1 MSRFL
6 DIEAAELERTGS
18 YWTAREICQQPG
30 VWRQAS
36 ARIQASR
43 EAIDAWLAP
52 SLKAANLRIVLC
64 GAGTSAHAAECI
76 AAWLRREYATP
87 PTVGIEAVSATDL
100 TADPL
105 QHFSRDLPTLL
116 VSFARSG
123 DSPESLACIDLA
135 GQLLSDCRHL
145 VITCNPDG
153 ALARYARDEQDALCL
168 IMPDGTNDRGF
179 AMTSSYTAMVVAC
192 LAIFTPDDLQLGVAA
207 QAAQRLVDRGSADV
221 AALARRDF
229 DRLVVLGNGCLRGTA
244 QEAALKCLELT
255 AGHVVALHE
264 SPLGFRHGPKILI
277 NESTLVV
284 HLCSTDARA
293 VPYERDLLR
302 ELHRDSGAAALVE
315 LSADSV
321 TVGAAAPGGAGPAPL
336 EDAWLSLVY
345 IVYCQML
352 AFFKALAVG
361 VQADNPCP
369 TGEVNRVVNGVE
381 IHSFDFPHHP
391 PRTGAGR

>member
-30 VWRQAS
+30 VWRQTGT
-36 ARIQASR
+36 RIEASR
-43 EAIDAWLAP
+43 DAIDAWLAP
-52 SLKAANLRIVLC
+52 SLAAANLRIVLC

-76 AAWLRREYATP
+76 AAWLRREYAAP

-123 DSPESLACIDLA
+123 DSPESLACIGLA

-153 ALARYARDEQDALCL
+153 ALARYARDDQDALCL

-192 LAIFTPDDLQLGVAA
+192 LAIFTPDDRQLGVAA
-207 QAAQRLVDRGSADV
+207 QAAQRLVDCGSADI

-284 HLCSTDARA
+284 HLCSTDAHA
-293 VPYERDLLR
+293 APYERDLLR
-302 ELHRDSGAAALVE
+302 ELRRDSGAAALVE
-315 LSADSV
+315 LNADSV
-321 TVGAAAPGGAGPAPL
+321 TVGADAPDGAGAAPL

-391 PRTGAGR
+391 RTGAGR

>member
-1 MSRFL
+1 M
-6 DIEAAELERTGS
+6 
-18 YWTAREICQQPG
+18 
-30 VWRQAS
+30 
-36 ARIQASR
+36 
-43 EAIDAWLAP
+43 
-52 SLKAANLRIVLC
+52 
-64 GAGTSAHAAECI
+64 
-76 AAWLRREYATP
+76 
-87 PTVGIEAVSATDL
+87 SATDL

-123 DSPESLACIDLA
+123 DSPESLACIGLA

-221 AALARRDF
+221 AALARHDF

-255 AGHVVALHE
+255 AGYVVALHE

-284 HLCSTDARA
+284 HLRSTDAHA

-302 ELHRDSGAAALVE
+302 ELRRDSGAAALVE
-315 LSADSV
+315 LSPDSV
-321 TVGAAAPGGAGPAPL
+321 TVGADAGDGAGPVPL

>member
-1 MSRFL
+1 MNRFL
-6 DIEAAELERTGS
+6 EFEAAELERVGS
-18 YWTAREICQQPG
+18 YWTAREICQQPE
-30 VWRQAS
+30 VWRQAGGQI
-36 ARIQASR
+36 RASR
-43 EAIDAWLAP
+43 DVIDAWLAP
-52 SLKAANLRIVLC
+52 SLAAANLRIVLC
-64 GAGTSAHAAECI
+64 GAGTSAHAAECV
-76 AAWLRREYATP
+76 AAWLRREYAVA

-105 QHFSRDLPTLL
+105 QHLSRDLPTLL

-123 DSPESLACIDLA
+123 DSPESLACIGLA

-145 VITCNPDG
+145 VLTCNPDG
-153 ALARYARDEQDALCL
+153 ALARYARDEPDALCL
-168 IMPDGTNDRGF
+168 LMPDGTNDRGF

-192 LAIFTPDDLQLGVAA
+192 LAIFTPDDRQLDVAA
-207 QAAQRLVDRGSADV
+207 RAAQRLVDRGSEEI

-284 HLCSTDARA
+284 HLCSTDAHA

-302 ELHRDSGAAALVE
+302 ELRRDSRSAELVE
-315 LSADSV
+315 LDADAV
-321 TVGAAAPGGAGPAPL
+321 MAGADASDGAGSAPL
-336 EDAWLSLVY
+336 QDAWLSLVY

-381 IHSFDFPHHP
+381 IHSFDFRRRPG
-391 PRTGAGR
+391 TGAGS